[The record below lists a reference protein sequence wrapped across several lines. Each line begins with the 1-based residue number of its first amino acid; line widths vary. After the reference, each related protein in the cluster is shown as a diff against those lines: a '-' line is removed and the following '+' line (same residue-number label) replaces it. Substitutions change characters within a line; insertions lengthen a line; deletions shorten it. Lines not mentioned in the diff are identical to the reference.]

1 MMNAEL
7 YQYLI
12 LHKQLDIPG
21 IGRFEIEKRP
31 ADVDFASR
39 VVNPPIYNI
48 SFRQMNIAAPPR
60 KFFNWLEGSLN
71 ISEMDAVRRFNDF
84 VFDLKNKLTPDNPFH
99 WKGIG
104 TLKKWPNGEI
114 MFDPI
119 QKGLQVELPVIAKKV
134 IRGSAEHKII
144 VGENERSSTEMI
156 EFLSPADEKRSYWWA
171 IPLAVAIT
179 LFIFIAIYFS
189 SNSLSTSS
197 AANQQKLVPQ
207 QANVSH

>member
-12 LHKQLDIPG
+12 LYKQLDIPG
-21 IGRFEIEKRP
+21 IGRFEVEKRS

-39 VVNPPIYNI
+39 IVNPPLYHI
-48 SFRQMNIAAPPR
+48 SFRQMNIASPPR
-60 KFFNWLEGSLN
+60 KFFSWLEHSLN

-84 VFDLKNKLTPDNPFH
+84 VFDIKNKLMPDNPLH

-104 TLKKWPNGEI
+104 TLKKWANGEI
-114 MFDPI
+114 MFEPS
-119 QKGLQVELPVIAKKV
+119 QKDLPMELPVTAKKV
-134 IRGSAEHKII
+134 IRGAAEHKII
-144 VGENERSSTEMI
+144 VGEKERSSAEMM
-156 EFLSPADEKRSYWWA
+156 EFLSPANEKRSYWWA
-171 IPLAVAIT
+171 MPLIIAIA

-197 AANQQKLVPQ
+197 AGNQQKLVPQ
-207 QANVSH
+207 QTNASY